1 MIGTIEKIKNSV
13 LLKCSTLNDEIISK
27 TLVDVINTRIYRF
40 SEEMVSLVG
49 GALEEDALRDK
60 TAEIIKTPIIKKIKR
75 KLFIDSLALQ
85 ITNDTFIEDYANEK
99 IKMDKL
105 KKTYI
110 KELENNK
117 SSNQLNM
124 TEDLNLSEIINDLRI
139 YVDKE
144 IIPKIEEN
152 KFMSDAAKKLVSDL
166 KDNLEKD
173 LKQMISDADNNY
185 LNILVIEL
193 EKEIKPERDFIFT
206 YSGIDLLTKRYLIQ
220 DYNRKP
226 LELPQQMF
234 MGIAMHLAIPEEK
247 QNRLMWAKKFYDV
260 LSSLKATM
268 ATPTMSNA
276 RKPFYQLSSCFIDT
290 VEDSL
295 KGIYKSLDNFAEV
308 SKFGGGMGIYI
319 GKIRAIGSTIR
330 GFKGASGGV
339 IPWIKLFN
347 DTAVAV
353 DQLGVRNGSVAIWLD
368 AWHKE
373 VPEFLQL
380 RTNNG
385 DDRKKAHDVFP
396 GLCYPDLFWRLAEE
410 DIDANWYMMC
420 PHEIKNVK
428 GYSLEDFYGEEWEK
442 RYYDCVNDERIDK
455 RIMSVKDIVR
465 LIIKSVAETGTPFAF
480 YRDTAN
486 KMNPNKHAGMIYSS
500 NLCTEIMQNMSPM
513 DIQTTEVINENGDS
527 IIVEKTKA
535 GDFVV
540 CNLSSIVLGNV
551 NVNNDKEIEYVIET
565 QIRAMDN
572 VIDLNYYSVPFAE
585 VTNKKYRA
593 IGLGT
598 SGYHHMLANNKI
610 HWNEEKHLE
619 FTDEVYEKINYY
631 AINASMKIAKEK
643 GKYSCFEGSDWHNG
657 NYFDLR
663 NYTSE
668 KWNKLK
674 DDVKKYGLRNGYLFA
689 VAPNGSTAT
698 IAGTS
703 EGVDPVMARFW
714 LEEKKGSI
722 VPKTAPN
729 LSWDNFWYYNSAYN
743 ANQQLCVKIN
753 GIRQRHI
760 DQGQS
765 FNLYITT
772 EYTMRQ
778 IMNLYI
784 SACKCGVKSI
794 YYVRSKSLEI
804 EECESCSA

>member
-1 MIGTIEKIKNSV
+1 MNLLNVCSNALIGINKRDGLYTEER
-13 LLKCSTLNDEIISK
+13 LLGALNHIIRPNMSEDEIRDSI
-27 TLVDVINTRIYRF
+27 IQ
-40 SEEMVSLVG
+40 VSLE
-49 GALEEDALRDK
+49 LTTDMEPDWQ
-60 TAEIIKTPIIKKIKR
+60 KISERLYVYKLYDEVRNNR
-75 KLFIDSLALQ
+75 KLSEGQELYGNLYE
-85 ITNDTFIEDYANEK
+85 FIEELT
-99 IKMDKL
+99 DKGL
-105 KKTYI
+105 YGKYI
-110 KELENNK
+110 LENYTK
-117 SSNQLNM
+117 
-124 TEDLNLSEIINDLRI
+124 DEIL
-139 YVDKE
+139 
-144 IIPKIEEN
+144 
-152 KFMSDAAKKLVSDL
+152 
-166 KDNLEKD
+166 
-173 LKQMISDADNNY
+173 
-185 LNILVIEL
+185 EL
-193 EKEIKPERDFIFT
+193 EKEIKPERDFLFT
-206 YSGIDLLTKRYLIQ
+206 YSGINLLAKRYLIQ
-220 DYNRKP
+220 DYDRSK

-234 MGIAMHLAIPEEK
+234 MGIAMHLAIPEKKE
-247 QNRLMWAKKFYDV
+247 NRVAWAKRFYDV

-319 GKIRAIGSTIR
+319 GKVRALESPIR
-330 GFKGASGGV
+330 GFKGASGGI

-347 DTAVAV
+347 DTAIAV

-368 AWHKE
+368 AWHKDL
-373 VPEFLQL
+373 PEFLQL
-380 RTNNG
+380 KTNNG

-396 GLCYPDLFWRLAEE
+396 GLCYPDLFWKLAETN
-410 DIDANWYMMC
+410 IDANWYMMC
-420 PHEIKNVK
+420 PHEIRLVK

-442 RYYDCVNDERIDK
+442 KYYECVEDENISK
-455 RIMSVKDIVR
+455 RVMPVKDIVR
-465 LIIKSVAETGTPFAF
+465 LIIKSAAETGTPFAF
-480 YRDTAN
+480 YRDTVN
-486 KMNPNKHAGMIYSS
+486 KMNPNKHKGMIYSS

-513 DIQTTEVINENGDS
+513 DIEKAEIKDENGDTV
-527 IIVEKTKA
+527 IVEKTKA

-540 CNLSSIVLGNV
+540 CNLSSVVLGNV
-551 NVNNDKEIEYVIET
+551 EVKDDEELGYVVET

-598 SGYHHMLANNKI
+598 SGYHHMLANNLI
-610 HWNEEKHLE
+610 HWTEEAHKD
-619 FTDEVYEKINYY
+619 FADDVYERINYH
-631 AINASMKIAKEK
+631 AIKASMNIAKEK
-643 GKYSCFEGSDWHNG
+643 GRYSCFEGSDWETG
-657 NYFDLR
+657 EYFRLR
-663 NYTSE
+663 GYNSE
-668 KWNKLK
+668 KWNELREE
-674 DDVKKYGLRNGYLFA
+674 VLKYGLRNGYLIA

-703 EGVDPVMARFW
+703 EGIDPVMARFW

-729 LSWDNFWYYNSAYN
+729 LNEENYWYYNSAYN
-743 ANQQLCVKIN
+743 IDQKWCVQIN

-772 EYTMRQ
+772 NYTMRQ

-784 SACKCGVKSI
+784 EACKAGVKSI
-794 YYVRSKSLEI
+794 YYVRSKSLTVSD
-804 EECESCSA
+804 CESCSA

>member
-1 MIGTIEKIKNSV
+1 MDLLNICSDALIGINKMDGIYTEEKLLGALNHIIRPNMSEDEIRDSIIQVSLELTTDIEPDWQKISEKLYVYKLYDEVRKNRNLSKDVELYSNLYDFIEK
-13 LLKCSTLNDEIISK
+13 L
-27 TLVDVINTRIYRF
+27 
-40 SEEMVSLVG
+40 
-49 GALEEDALRDK
+49 
-60 TAEIIKTPIIKKIKR
+60 
-75 KLFIDSLALQ
+75 
-85 ITNDTFIEDYANEK
+85 TNKGLYGK
-99 IKMDKL
+99 
-105 KKTYI
+105 YI
-110 KELENNK
+110 LENY
-117 SSNQLNM
+117 
-124 TEDLNLSEIINDLRI
+124 T
-139 YVDKE
+139 
-144 IIPKIEEN
+144 
-152 KFMSDAAKKLVSDL
+152 
-166 KDNLEKD
+166 KDD
-173 LKQMISDADNNY
+173 
-185 LNILVIEL
+185 ILEL
-193 EKEIKPERDFIFT
+193 EKEIKPERDFLFT
-206 YSGIDLLTKRYLIQ
+206 YSGINLLAKRYLIQ
-220 DYNRKP
+220 DYDRSK

-234 MGIAMHLAIPEEK
+234 MGIAMHLAIPEKKE
-247 QNRLMWAKKFYDV
+247 NRVAWAKRFYDV

-319 GKIRAIGSTIR
+319 GKVRALESPIR

-347 DTAVAV
+347 DTAIAV

-368 AWHKE
+368 AWHKDL
-373 VPEFLQL
+373 PEFLQL

-385 DDRKKAHDVFP
+385 DDRKKAHDIFP
-396 GLCYPDLFWRLAEE
+396 GLCYPDLFWKLAET

-420 PHEIKNVK
+420 PHEIRLAK

-442 RYYDCVNDERIDK
+442 KYYECVEDENISK
-455 RIMSVKDIVR
+455 RVMSVKDIVR
-465 LIIKSVAETGTPFAF
+465 LIIKSAAETGTPFAF
-480 YRDTAN
+480 YRDTVN
-486 KMNPNKHAGMIYSS
+486 KMNPNKHMGMIYSS

-513 DIQTTEVINENGDS
+513 DIQSSEIIDENGDK
-527 IIVEKTKA
+527 IIIEKTKA

-540 CNLSSIVLGNV
+540 CNLSSVVLGNV
-551 NVNNDKEIEYVIET
+551 EVKDDEELGYVVET

-598 SGYHHMLANNKI
+598 SGYHHMLANNLI
-610 HWNEEKHLE
+610 HWTADEHKE
-619 FTDEVYEKINYY
+619 FADDVYERINYH
-631 AINASMKIAKEK
+631 AIKASMTIAKEK
-643 GKYSCFEGSDWHNG
+643 GRYSCFEGSDWQTG
-657 NYFDLR
+657 EYFNLR
-663 NYTSE
+663 GYKSE
-668 KWNKLK
+668 RWNELREE
-674 DDVKKYGLRNGYLFA
+674 VSKYGLRNGYLIA

-703 EGVDPVMARFW
+703 EGIDPVMARFW

-722 VPKTAPN
+722 IPKTAPN
-729 LSWDNFWYYNSAYN
+729 LNEENYWYYNSAYN
-743 ANQQLCVKIN
+743 IDQKWCAQIN

-772 EYTMRQ
+772 NYTMRQ

-784 SACKCGVKSI
+784 EACKVGVKSI
-794 YYVRSKSLEI
+794 YYVRSKSLTVSD
-804 EECESCSA
+804 CESCSA

>member
-1 MIGTIEKIKNSV
+1 MINLDNICQNAV
-13 LLKCSTLNDEIISK
+13 NEIDDFQGI
-27 TLVDVINTRIYRF
+27 
-40 SEEMVSLVG
+40 
-49 GALEEDALRDK
+49 
-60 TAEIIKTPIIKKIKR
+60 
-75 KLFIDSLALQ
+75 
-85 ITNDTFIEDYANEK
+85 
-99 IKMDKL
+99 
-105 KKTYI
+105 YI
-110 KELENNK
+110 KEKLVERCKNIVRESMDMNGVRDSVMQAALELTTEQEPKWQYIASKLYMNRLYDEVKLNRGNEFEENPYKGFYEFIKEMTDKKLYGKYILENY
-117 SSNQLNM
+117 
-124 TEDLNLSEIINDLRI
+124 TENEIN
-139 YVDKE
+139 
-144 IIPKIEEN
+144 
-152 KFMSDAAKKLVSDL
+152 
-166 KDNLEKD
+166 
-173 LKQMISDADNNY
+173 
-185 LNILVIEL
+185 EL
-193 EKEIKPERDFIFT
+193 EKEIRPERDFIFT
-206 YSGIDLLTKRYLIQ
+206 YSGIDLLAKRYLIQ
-220 DYNRKP
+220 NYDRKP

-234 MGIAMHLAIPEEK
+234 MGIAMHLAIPEK
-247 QNRLMWAKKFYDV
+247 QENRVMWAKRFYDV

-308 SKFGGGMGIYI
+308 SKFGGGMGIYL
-319 GKIRAIGSTIR
+319 GKIRAIGSAIR

-353 DQLGVRNGSVAIWLD
+353 DQLGVRSGSVAIWLD

-385 DDRKKAHDVFP
+385 DDRKKAHDIFP

-410 DIDANWYMMC
+410 DINANWYMMC
-420 PHEIKNVK
+420 PHEIKTIK
-428 GYSLEDFYGEEWEK
+428 GYSLEDFYGEEWEH

-455 RIMSVKDIVR
+455 RVMSVKDIVR
-465 LIIKSVAETGTPFAF
+465 LIIKSAAETGTPFAF
-480 YRDTAN
+480 YRDIVN
-486 KMNPNKHAGMIYSS
+486 KMNPNKHNGMIYSS

-513 DIQTTEVINENGDS
+513 DIQETTICDENGDTV
-527 IIVEKTKA
+527 IIEKTKA

-540 CNLSSIVLGNV
+540 CNLSSIVLGNIDV
-551 NVNNDKEIEYVIET
+551 KSDKEIEYIVET

-598 SGYHHMLANNKI
+598 SGYHHMLANNRI
-610 HWNEEKHLE
+610 QWNDEKHLE
-619 FTDEVYEKINYY
+619 FVDEVYEKINYY
-631 AINASMKIAKEK
+631 AIKASMNIAKEK
-643 GKYSCFEGSDWHNG
+643 GQYSYFKNSDWDNG

-663 NYTSE
+663 NYNSE
-668 KWNKLK
+668 KWDKLRE
-674 DDVKKYGLRNGYLFA
+674 DVKEYGLRNGYLFA

-729 LSWDNFWYYNSAYN
+729 LSWENFWFYNSAYN
-743 ANQQLCVKIN
+743 TDQNLSLRIN
-753 GIRQRHI
+753 GVRQRHI

-772 EYTMRQ
+772 DYTMRQ

-784 SACKCGVKSI
+784 TAYKCGVKSI

-804 EECESCSA
+804 AECESCSA